1 MIASQS
7 DTSTPSLVIVTL
19 LMFGMLAPMDP
30 SLRMVSEFLPAN
42 LYVDTVMAMAAGRSP
57 LMGWAARCGD
67 QPDMAYGLPD
77 AVPLVPAAVPRR
89 RAVSC
94 PGRVA

>member
-1 MIASQS
+1 
-7 DTSTPSLVIVTL
+7 
-19 LMFGMLAPMDP
+19 
-30 SLRMVSEFLPAN
+30 MVSEFLPAAN

-57 LMGWAARCGD
+57 LMGWLPIAAISLIWL
-67 QPDMAYGLPD
+67 MASLMLFRWSLRAFPH
-77 AVPLVPAAVPRR
+77 R